1 MSGTTKAGIAAILS
15 VIAIATVCVY
25 WTRTPQYALLRVLHS
40 DSAHRQEPIAFSI
53 DRAGAENKGR
63 RMQQRT
69 EKLMHYLAH
78 LQNET
83 LEQTYGVRVEEVRI
97 EQKSAVL
104 IVRLNKTIYTIPF
117 HEQPDGYWEVAGF
130 ENRERLLREAS
141 ERKKNSPVSIMAR
154 L

>member
-1 MSGTTKAGIAAILS
+1 MSGSTKAGIVAILA

-40 DSAHRQEPIAFSI
+40 DSGHRQERIASPI
-53 DRAGAENKGR
+53 DRQGAENKGR
-63 RMQQRT
+63 PIQQRT
-69 EKLMHYLAH
+69 EKLMHYLGC

-83 LEQTYGVRVEEVRI
+83 LERTYGMRVQEVRI
-97 EQKSAVL
+97 ERKRAVL
-104 IVRLNKTIYTIPF
+104 TVRLNKTIYTIPF
-117 HEQPDGYWEVAGF
+117 HEQPDGYWELAAF

-141 ERKKNSPVSIMAR
+141 ERKQNSPVSIIAR